1 MHSTPEVVLNVNDSE
16 PARYVTT
23 RILSHAG
30 FKVIEAS
37 TGAEALRIAEE
48 VLPGVVV
55 LDINLP
61 DINGIEVCR
70 RLKASDKT
78 HSVLVLQISATNI
91 GVADRVQSLSA
102 GADSFLVEPVHPEEL
117 EAVTR
122 ALLRLHQSEQALRTA
137 LTERDMLLKEV
148 NHRVK
153 NSLQLVLS
161 LLSLQSQEFTNA
173 EARAVF
179 NQAITRISAIASVHE
194 RLYQENDPVTVDM
207 QTYVTGLCA
216 ELERAGSGDLRAATV
231 QAQVDAIRMPTE
243 NGISVALI
251 VNELVMNALKH
262 GRPAQGPSII
272 QVRLTREEP
281 DQLHLTVQDNGTGP
295 SSAQKSSSGL
305 GARLIQMLVRQLK
318 GRLEIENS
326 PEGYSAHVY
335 FPMQAALTWGPQS

>member
-16 PARYVTT
+16 PSRYVTT

-30 FKVIEAS
+30 FKVLEAG
-37 TGAEALRIAEE
+37 TGADALRIAEE
-48 VLPGVVV
+48 VMPGVIV

-78 HSVLVLQISATNI
+78 HSILVLQISATNI
-91 GVADRVQSLSA
+91 GVADRVAALSA

-122 ALLRLHQSEQALRTA
+122 ALLRLHRSEQALRITLA
-137 LTERDMLLKEV
+137 ERDLLLKEV

-161 LLSLQSQEFTNA
+161 LLSLQSHEFSDPD
-173 EARAVF
+173 ARALF
-179 NQAITRISAIASVHE
+179 GQAITRISAIASVHE

-207 QTYVTGLCA
+207 QSYLAGLCA
-216 ELERAGSGDLRAATV
+216 ELERAGSGDVRSASVT
-231 QAQVDAIRMPTE
+231 AQVESIRMPTE
-243 NGISVALI
+243 NGVSVALI

-262 GRPAQGPSII
+262 GRPATGPGVIN
-272 QVRLTREEP
+272 VRLARESHDE
-281 DQLHLTVQDNGTGP
+281 LHLTVKDNGTGP
-295 SSAQKSSSGL
+295 TGADKHSSGL

-318 GRLEIENS
+318 GRLEIEDSSN
-326 PEGYSAHVY
+326 GYTAHVY
-335 FPMQAALTWGPQS
+335 FPLQAPLTWRPRS